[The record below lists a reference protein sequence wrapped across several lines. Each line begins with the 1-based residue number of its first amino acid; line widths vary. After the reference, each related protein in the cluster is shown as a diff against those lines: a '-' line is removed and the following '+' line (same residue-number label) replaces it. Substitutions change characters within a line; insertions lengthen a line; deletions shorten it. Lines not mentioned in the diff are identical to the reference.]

1 MLNYRHLYYFWTVA
15 KTGGIARAGE
25 RLNLT
30 PQTISGQI
38 GELERTLGTELF
50 ARAGRRLRLTAA
62 GKRALSQAEE
72 IFHLGQELETS
83 LRHPDASEDRV
94 FKVGIADVVP
104 KALAYQLLAPVLALP
119 DPMRLLCHEDKLER
133 LFAELSV
140 NTLDLVIADRRLPPE
155 VGVKAYSHALG
166 RCTTVFH
173 ASTALADQYR
183 AGFPKTLDG
192 APMLVPG
199 GGAALRGALD
209 RWFADTGISPRI
221 VGEFDDTALMKAF
234 GQAGVGVF
242 PSAVVMAERLAQEVD
257 FFSIGT
263 NDLTQYTLAVDRGNR
278 KVAHLYNSL
287 HPAVLRMIKQVVDVG
302 KANNVRVCVCGEMA
316 SEPANMPVFLGL
328 ELDELSMTP
337 QSLPAVKEMIRGLS
351 FSESRAFSD
360 RIMEATSIDEVASI
374 MDAFV
379 YPEEIDI
386 EDASA

>member
-83 LRHPDASEDRV
+83 LRHPDASEGRV

-183 AGFPKTLDG
+183 AGFPKSLDG

-242 PSAVVMAERLAQEVD
+242 PSAVVMAEEVER
-257 FFSIGT
+257 
-263 NDLTQYTLAVDRGNR
+263 QYHVETLGRADSVAVKYYAITSERR
-278 KVAHLYNSL
+278 VT
-287 HPAVLRMIKQVVDVG
+287 HPAIAAIISAAKD
-302 KANNVRVCVCGEMA
+302 
-316 SEPANMPVFLGL
+316 GL
-328 ELDELSMTP
+328 FTGDP
-337 QSLPAVKEMIRGLS
+337 
-351 FSESRAFSD
+351 D
-360 RIMEATSIDEVASI
+360 H
-374 MDAFV
+374 
-379 YPEEIDI
+379 
-386 EDASA
+386 